1 MNMDTIKVAIR
12 PMSTP
17 QALDLGMVMA
27 RQWFIPL
34 WQIWLG
40 MALPI
45 YLVFYLG
52 GLWLDINFALSI
64 GAYGGLVFWWFKPLY
79 EKPMVLWLGQALF
92 ADAPRVKTSILSGW
106 RQILTHAP
114 TLLIS
119 KRLSLQRQ
127 LLLPILLLEQPDNKQ
142 FKARTQILSRGQGSG
157 LGWHTTVM
165 LHIEMILGIATLV
178 LIWQLMPT
186 QFVKT
191 ETLFTLIEQG
201 PLWAELGWAIIYFLA
216 ASIVAPFFIA
226 GGFAVYLTKR
236 CLLEGWDIE
245 LVFKQLRHRY
255 ERDQADPLKQLT
267 APNQP
272 PAASQATAAPMLSK
286 AATKVSDNPSQNIAA
301 TTHSASISA
310 SVSQSML
317 RGSENAP
324 MPKVNEEQR

>member
-1 MNMDTIKVAIR
+1 MNMDTMKVAIR

-52 GLWLDINFALSI
+52 GLWLDINSAFSI

-142 FKARTQILSRGQGSG
+142 FKARTQILSRGQGGG

-201 PLWAELGWAIIYFLA
+201 PLWAELGWALIYFLA

-255 ERDQADPLKQLT
+255 ERDQADPLRQLT

-272 PAASQATAAPMLSK
+272 PAASQATVAPVLSK
-286 AATKVSDNPSQNIAA
+286 AATKVSDNPSQPITSTA
-301 TTHSASISA
+301 HDSPVSASQNM
-310 SVSQSML
+310 VS
-317 RGSENAP
+317 GSENTP
-324 MPKVNEEQR
+324 MPKVNEEQL